1 MTAQPTSKSDRT
13 FKGFV
18 ALERSG
24 GPILWGTLRP
34 SAEEARAQFMRW
46 NPLQA
51 PVIMA
56 VRLSLDPQNLT

>member
-1 MTAQPTSKSDRT
+1 MTAQPTNRTFRT
-13 FKGFV
+13 FKGFA

-34 SAEEARAQFMRW
+34 SAEEARAQFERW
-46 NPLQA
+46 NPMQS
-51 PVIMA
+51 PVIVA